1 MKNNAISRRTLLKG
15 ALFTAGS
22 VIAAPVIGQ
31 SSKTNSV
38 VGSIPRIVPSNA
50 SNISYGPAFGV
61 AKLNA
66 NENPYGP
73 SPLALRAMEEAI
85 KMGSY
90 YVQEVPRLKE
100 MIAERNNVTPEHIII
115 GSGSSAPLQWLATK
129 VTQEGHILGPDLFWD
144 TTSKMGSMN
153 SEYGIERLD
162 KTSDLAIDLD
172 NMYNNITSTTGMV
185 QVTNP
190 NNPTGLPLSPKALR
204 SFCKKA
210 SKKTIVLI
218 DEAYNELTDDPDAVS
233 YTHLRAHET

>member
-22 VIAAPVIGQ
+22 VIASPVIGQ

-100 MIAERNNVTPEHIII
+100 MIAERHSVTPEHIII

-153 SEYGIERLD
+153 SEYGIKRLD
-162 KTSDLAIDLD
+162 KKHKVVTM
-172 NMYNNITSTTGMV
+172 NTITSWSIPLALVLSLGANF
-185 QVTNP
+185 TN
-190 NNPTGLPLSPKALR
+190 G
-204 SFCKKA
+204 
-210 SKKTIVLI
+210 ILI
-218 DEAYNELTDDPDAVS
+218 
-233 YTHLRAHET
+233 

>member
-22 VIAAPVIGQ
+22 VIASPVIGQ

-38 VGSIPRIVPSNA
+38 IGSIPRIVPSNA

-153 SEYGIERLD
+153 MHMES
-162 KTSDLAIDLD
+162 
-172 NMYNNITSTTGMV
+172 
-185 QVTNP
+185 
-190 NNPTGLPLSPKALR
+190 
-204 SFCKKA
+204 
-210 SKKTIVLI
+210 
-218 DEAYNELTDDPDAVS
+218 
-233 YTHLRAHET
+233 

>member
-22 VIAAPVIGQ
+22 VIASPVIGQ
-31 SSKTNSV
+31 SSKTNSL
-38 VGSIPRIVPSNA
+38 VGSVPRIVASNA
-50 SNISYGPAFGV
+50 PNISYGPAFGV

-129 VTQEGHILGPDLFWD
+129 VTQKGHILGPDLFWD

-153 SEYGIERLD
+153 SEYGIKRLD

-172 NMYNNITSTTGMV
+172 DMYDSITSTIGMV

-190 NNPTGLPLSPKALR
+190 NNPRVFPSLQKHLGLSV
-204 SFCKKA
+204 KKHQR
-210 SKKTIVLI
+210 KRL
-218 DEAYNELTDDPDAVS
+218 Y
-233 YTHLRAHET
+233 